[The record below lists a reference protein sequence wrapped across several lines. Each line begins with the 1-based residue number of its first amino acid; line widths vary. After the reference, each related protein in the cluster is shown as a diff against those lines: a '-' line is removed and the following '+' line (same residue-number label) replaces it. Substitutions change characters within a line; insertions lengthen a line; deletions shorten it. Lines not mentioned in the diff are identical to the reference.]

1 MQILSSLSNREKN
14 IWTTLILDF
23 IVALYFFPKVFRMDW
38 SSGLNGGEITKVI
51 ITVIIIS
58 IIGSILISVF
68 LGAGKD
74 EEMDERDSQFEA
86 KANSVGYH
94 AMFVAI
100 IFLIGHIILNEITEE
115 IFKFSYEA
123 MPPLKI
129 AVYMMVVL
137 VAASF
142 LKELVRIFYYRRG
155 Y

>member
-1 MQILSSLSNREKN
+1 
-14 IWTTLILDF
+14 
-23 IVALYFFPKVFRMDW
+23 MDW
-38 SSGLNGGEITKVI
+38 SSGLNADEITKI
-51 ITVIIIS
+51 IFTVIIIS
-58 IIGSILISVF
+58 IIGSILISIF

-86 KANSVGYH
+86 KANSVGYY

-100 IFLIGHIILNEITEE
+100 VFLIGHIILNEITEE

-137 VAASF
+137 VVASF